1 MDRRIQEIQ
10 SLSPELA
17 KHFEDVQL
25 LLDKNDAI
33 IKACEQV
40 PKSCCRFLSPSR
52 RVRCSRVSCLA
63 PGAVIRAVCLWLG
76 DGSRLGRDTPSP
88 APLSVL
94 YQCQRHAE
102 AREQTNS
109 EQRRQLLEVWLR
121 RPHRVSLSMPRPRA
135 ARTWAPCGCVVC
147 SVSTHWREGFTD
159 VRGPP
164 PPLCGLG
171 PRRRPMCLRSAA

>member
-52 RVRCSRVSCLA
+52 RVRCVSCLA

-76 DGSRLGRDTPSP
+76 DGSRLGRDRLLRRCPCSINASAMLKRGSRRTPS
-88 APLSVL
+88 
-94 YQCQRHAE
+94 
-102 AREQTNS
+102 S
-109 EQRRQLLEVWLR
+109 ED
-121 RPHRVSLSMPRPRA
+121 SS
-135 ARTWAPCGCVVC
+135 
-147 SVSTHWREGFTD
+147 
-159 VRGPP
+159 
-164 PPLCGLG
+164 
-171 PRRRPMCLRSAA
+171 